1 MTTVKLVC
9 PCGTKFAFEADETLT
24 LASGVIA
31 CPACGADAA
40 PAANA
45 QLLAGRSAAGQEA
58 SASTSPVR
66 VRLSLN
72 KAADEAPDS
81 GAGEP
86 AEASGEGAHT
96 DAEEAERP
104 VRPDFSRGRP
114 LTKSERQI
122 RRNRELA
129 NRRRPYVF
137 ATVLL
142 LLGLAGFWGWY
153 RFSGS
158 RPKVVMNETYDRKYR
173 PLMAR
178 LVDENELLLVR
189 NREISL
195 LAVPG
200 GAAKWEKSFGSITNF
215 DDGEPLHIEAEYRV
229 ERANPE
235 IRVRSNSFWVV
246 WPDHVLQLDR
256 ASGKTLVSVELKDG
270 HPEIL
275 MGDRALLLE
284 QQATKAGHRTFE
296 LHPYDGGERRAFEVP
311 LVQNE
316 RLPEVV
322 PDGLSMVTVQTRLLE
337 EKIITRKLS
346 TGPKVMTAAGIEKS
360 VDQNVDKILNDNLTA
375 ANSLRAATQIARE
388 WQRLDDAGPDEITE
402 DHSRYQVELR
412 RLGNDGST
420 SWTGEVI
427 GPPQYFPLPTVDVVA
442 GERNFRVIGKNGSE
456 KWEAALSYPLS
467 YRGIVSAQ
475 FFQPDFR
482 RHGNLGSFD
491 DRHGLRYHF
500 PFVEHD
506 GRLYSFDRGVLSAFD
521 LASGTV
527 KWRITSVGIRKIMF
541 DQRGSLY
548 ACTTMTS
555 PQALNTSDGEPEEG
569 NHALMKVDPTDGRV
583 LWTTPHLGTDIF
595 MEGDFV
601 YSQWLGQNDLDAA
614 AMMAAGGRGS
624 SISCAF
630 TRIDPRKGEIIWR
643 LDYKGNP
650 DTINTRGNAI
660 LIQFTR
666 RLELVNFFSL

>member
-1 MTTVKLVC
+1 
-9 PCGTKFAFEADETLT
+9 
-24 LASGVIA
+24 
-31 CPACGADAA
+31 
-40 PAANA
+40 
-45 QLLAGRSAAGQEA
+45 
-58 SASTSPVR
+58 
-66 VRLSLN
+66 
-72 KAADEAPDS
+72 
-81 GAGEP
+81 
-86 AEASGEGAHT
+86 
-96 DAEEAERP
+96 
-104 VRPDFSRGRP
+104 
-114 LTKSERQI
+114 
-122 RRNRELA
+122 
-129 NRRRPYVF
+129 
-137 ATVLL
+137 
-142 LLGLAGFWGWY
+142 
-153 RFSGS
+153 
-158 RPKVVMNETYDRKYR
+158 
-173 PLMAR
+173 
-178 LVDENELLLVR
+178 
-189 NREISL
+189 
-195 LAVPG
+195 
-200 GAAKWEKSFGSITNF
+200 
-215 DDGEPLHIEAEYRV
+215 
-229 ERANPE
+229 
-235 IRVRSNSFWVV
+235 
-246 WPDHVLQLDR
+246 
-256 ASGKTLVSVELKDG
+256 
-270 HPEIL
+270 
-275 MGDRALLLE
+275 
-284 QQATKAGHRTFE
+284 
-296 LHPYDGGERRAFEVP
+296 
-311 LVQNE
+311 
-316 RLPEVV
+316 
-322 PDGLSMVTVQTRLLE
+322 
-337 EKIITRKLS
+337 
-346 TGPKVMTAAGIEKS
+346 
-360 VDQNVDKILNDNLTA
+360 
-375 ANSLRAATQIARE
+375 
-388 WQRLDDAGPDEITE
+388 ITE